1 MQYNCNIKK
10 REVTEIIRELRA
22 VFEVAQEPG
31 NKQFTDYFRT
41 SSAYQLVVNQCFPFP
56 IKCDSYQRF
65 VRLGL
70 EATLTVM

>member
-31 NKQFTDYFRT
+31 NK
-41 SSAYQLVVNQCFPFP
+41 
-56 IKCDSYQRF
+56 
-65 VRLGL
+65 
-70 EATLTVM
+70 